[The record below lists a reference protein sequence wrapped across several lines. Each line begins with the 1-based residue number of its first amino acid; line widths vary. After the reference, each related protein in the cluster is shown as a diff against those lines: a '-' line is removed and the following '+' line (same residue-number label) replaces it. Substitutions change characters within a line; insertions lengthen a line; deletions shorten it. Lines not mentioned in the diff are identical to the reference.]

1 LSKLRYLV
9 TGGCGFIGNCL
20 LRKLIPLENV
30 EVLNIDKLTYA
41 STEYI
46 PEDKHLNKYKF
57 KKIDISDE
65 KNVTKAIE
73 EFKPNYII
81 NLAAESHV
89 DRSID
94 GPKEFINTNI
104 VGTYN
109 LIDKAYTYWKSLPK
123 NEKNN
128 FRFIH
133 ISTDEVYGSLDKG
146 DSPFTEESNYLPNS
160 PYSATKASSDHLVRA
175 WNKTYGFPSIITNT
189 CNNYGPHQF
198 PEKLIPLTIGKCIK
212 RESIP
217 VYGNGQQVR
226 DWIRVEDHVDGILQ
240 VVNYGKIGEKYNIGS
255 QNELKNI
262 NVVKD
267 ICKIFNEINTLDEYN
282 YEQLIEF
289 VDDRPGHDIRYA
301 INNDKINTLGWKP
314 YYSWEEGLRET
325 VDWYISKPEYFNVKT
340 KKSYSGE
347 RLGKL

>member
-1 LSKLRYLV
+1 MSKLRYLV

-20 LRKLIPLENV
+20 LRKLIPLKNV

-46 PEDKHLNKYKF
+46 PADKHLNKYKF

-189 CNNYGPHQF
+189 CNN
-198 PEKLIPLTIGKCIK
+198 
-212 RESIP
+212 
-217 VYGNGQQVR
+217 
-226 DWIRVEDHVDGILQ
+226 
-240 VVNYGKIGEKYNIGS
+240 
-255 QNELKNI
+255 
-262 NVVKD
+262 
-267 ICKIFNEINTLDEYN
+267 
-282 YEQLIEF
+282 
-289 VDDRPGHDIRYA
+289 
-301 INNDKINTLGWKP
+301 
-314 YYSWEEGLRET
+314 
-325 VDWYISKPEYFNVKT
+325 
-340 KKSYSGE
+340 
-347 RLGKL
+347 